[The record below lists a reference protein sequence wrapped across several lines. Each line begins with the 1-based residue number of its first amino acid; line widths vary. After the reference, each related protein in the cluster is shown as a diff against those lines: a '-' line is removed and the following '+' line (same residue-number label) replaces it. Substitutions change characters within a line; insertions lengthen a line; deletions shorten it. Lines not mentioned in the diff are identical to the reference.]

1 MKSLILAVALLLS
14 SQANAG
20 IHPLHYIKTH
30 KSLLASDAVI
40 LGSSLAESYTSVAC
54 TDAMWKEQKL
64 GFQEAITSN
73 CSKQRWQGLEIG
85 IGIIAADHVGYHFR
99 PDNDFATRNFFW
111 LVTAPLAV
119 TNIHFTLV
127 NIPQT
132 NYLLAHGNPY
142 PSALAIARAR
152 VSQ

>member
-54 TDAMWKEQKL
+54 TDAMWKEQRL
-64 GFQEAITSN
+64 GFQEAVTSS
-73 CSKQRWQGLEIG
+73 CDKRRWFALELAPSF
-85 IGIIAADHVGYHFR
+85 IAADHLGYHYR
-99 PDNDFATRNFFW
+99 PSNDFLTRNFFW
-111 LVTAPLAV
+111 LATVPLVTFYSYQIP
-119 TNIHFTLV
+119 TNIR
-127 NIPQT
+127 QT
-132 NYLLAHGNPY
+132 SSLLEHGNPF
-142 PSALAIARAR
+142 PPAMAAARAR
-152 VSQ
+152 VSR

>member
-54 TDAMWKEQKL
+54 TDAPKSLTRL
-64 GFQEAITSN
+64 GQQPPPKGDGLFVRTSN
-73 CSKQRWQGLEIG
+73 ASV
-85 IGIIAADHVGYHFR
+85 D
-99 PDNDFATRNFFW
+99 
-111 LVTAPLAV
+111 
-119 TNIHFTLV
+119 
-127 NIPQT
+127 
-132 NYLLAHGNPY
+132 
-142 PSALAIARAR
+142 
-152 VSQ
+152 